1 MSDSNKHIPMGLD
14 AEDFLHIQ
22 CSFLLWA
29 ETDGRLIGM
38 AVRKLDQ
45 AAERSSH
52 WIWLKRSN
60 RSWKPTLIDHHCGP
74 PILRVF

>member
-1 MSDSNKHIPMGLD
+1 MSDSNEHTPMGSE

-22 CSFLLWA
+22 CGFLLWA

-45 AAERSSH
+45 ATERPFAGS
-52 WIWLKRSN
+52 
-60 RSWKPTLIDHHCGP
+60 G
-74 PILRVF
+74 